1 MRLMNMLIFCLGV
14 SLLSSWSAIA
24 VELTH
29 TEPADIV
36 VLKEQ
41 ATGRYHF
48 PPSNQ
53 SQLLYKS
60 HKGDFIFNT
69 ELLIDSG
76 IHVAGISLET
86 PEGTVF
92 LGVDHQSI
100 IWRYQNKQHQLS
112 DVTAGQTWVLQL
124 ERREQQIYVSFALL
138 GKPLES
144 ALLESNF
151 STQNK
156 IGLISKSSAPV
167 EFRNTRFTIPAWKG
181 LKPYK
186 DYLGSHLE
194 IFNTET
200 GEREVVYTTKEG
212 IEAPNWTPDGKKLL
226 FNSKGRLY
234 YFDLASRKVSEL
246 DTDFAIKNNN
256 DHVLSFDGKY
266 LGISHHSADHNGQ
279 SIVYWL
285 DAKGGIPKPL
295 TTKAPSYLHGI
306 SPDNRHVIYTAQRNG
321 QFDIYRTTTD
331 GKAAETQLTSTNYLE
346 DGSEYSPD
354 GKHIYFNSARTGKM
368 KLWRMDADGEQQ
380 TQLTHDTFND
390 WFPHVSPDMTQIVF
404 LSYMP
409 DMDPAEHPYY
419 QQVYLRL
426 MPLQGGEPK
435 VIAYLYGGQGTINVP
450 SWSPDS
456 KRLAFVSNSQ
466 LDDIKN

>member
-1 MRLMNMLIFCLGV
+1 MRLINKLMLCLGV
-14 SLLSSWSAIA
+14 SLLSSWSASAI
-24 VELTH
+24 ELTH
-29 TEPADIV
+29 SEPDNAFIQ
-36 VLKEQ
+36 KEQ
-41 ATGRYHF
+41 ATGKYRF

-60 HKGDFIFNT
+60 HQGNFIFNT
-69 ELLIDSG
+69 ELVINSG
-76 IHVAGISLET
+76 IHEAGILLET
-86 PEGTVF
+86 NEGKIF
-92 LGVDHQSI
+92 LGVQEKSLV
-100 IWRYQNKQHQLS
+100 WRYKNQQRQLS
-112 DVTAGQTWVLQL
+112 QVIAGQTWVLQL
-124 ERREQQIYVSFALL
+124 ERRDQQIYLSCALL

-144 ALLESNF
+144 RLLEGNF
-151 STQNK
+151 SDHNK
-156 IGLISKSSAPV
+156 IGLVSTSATQV
-167 EFRNTRFTIPAWKG
+167 DFRNTRFAIPAWKG

-194 IFNTET
+194 IFNIET
-200 GEREVVYTTKEG
+200 GEREIVYTTKDG

-234 YFDLASRKVSEL
+234 YFDLASREVSEL
-246 DTDFAIKNNN
+246 NTDFAIKNNN

-266 LGISHHSADHNGQ
+266 LGISHHSAEHNGQ

-306 SPDNRHVIYTAQRNG
+306 SPDNRYVIYTAQRNG

-331 GKAAETQLTSTNYLE
+331 GKAEETQLTFTDYLE

-354 GKHIYFNSARTGKM
+354 GKYIYFNSTRTGKM
-368 KLWRMDADGEQQ
+368 KLWRMDENGENQ

-390 WFPHVSPDMTQIVF
+390 WFPHVAPDMNKIVF

-409 DMDPAEHPYY
+409 DMNPDQHPYY

-426 MPLQGGEPK
+426 LPLQGGEPK